1 MDDIREEFIAHLAGH
16 AAGTGDD
23 RRPAW
28 ERLAALGEEQRFDAE
43 QVMTRQFAPASHLFL
58 VADGALRFRIRLDE
72 GNEDLDVGHRES
84 PWSAVGWSGFGA
96 PRRYATT
103 VVCASPCRA
112 LRFDHAALAALFA
125 DEPELGAAVLRP
137 IVEQC
142 FARLAWMRSRLTAY
156 SRVPVNFARALR
168 DEGEEETYN
177 RAPPPVLDLL
187 RRSAFFEVFDESGLR
202 ALAGAVESRYFCR
215 GEPIVEQGDAAP
227 GLWVLATGRVALN
240 YRPASARKAFA
251 LRVIS
256 DPGAVVALAGLPGVE
271 TQPASVVAV
280 RDCTVYRI
288 DVAQA
293 VPSSSAAPRATAPA
307 GAAGAAG
314 VAGAAGAAGVAGA
327 ARAAGAPGAAG
338 AASAAGVAGAAG
350 AAGVAGAA
358 RVAGATRAAGVAG
371 VAGAA
376 GAAGAAGRDPLLAL
390 AVIRRLLWLGSTHL
404 RAARALFIS
413 RRFEKEK
420 LAISNLLE
428 QSCTQLSVHSPLHV
442 LPHLLRHQL
451 TVGDAFGVIEQM
463 KTSPDALE
471 RSLAELCEDM
481 LGEVQREHEFFEAL
495 RRVYHAVVTAP
506 PQMPAADV
514 RKLCARGFQNAFRR
528 VRHVVEGE
536 RHLPETPGHIFIF
549 NHLKNHEHNTLP
561 NNFQLT
567 LDSHF
572 VSAMILD
579 RRYGDSGIRV
589 VRKSR
594 GTEYGHQEYYDRLGH
609 LSVYTHESDRIEE
622 TAEERE
628 TRRSEFFETA
638 GRYLSSGTNL
648 ILSPEGT
655 SYWTEDSPGPFKPGA
670 FRLAASVAPEPWIVP
685 LAVANFDRRIH
696 STVCAV
702 VIKKPFKVS
711 EALDDIGDRE
721 KLARFLVSVRTAYR
735 SYVEE
740 ARRLA
745 RSAAASG

>member
-1 MDDIREEFIAHLAGH
+1 MADIREKFIAHLSEHAGG
-16 AAGTGDD
+16 ADED
-23 RRPAW
+23 RHPARD
-28 ERLAALGEEQRFDAE
+28 RLIALAEEQRFEAG
-43 QVMTRQFAPASHLFL
+43 QTLTRQFAPASQLFL
-58 VADGALRFRIRLDE
+58 VEEGTLRFRIRLEE
-72 GNEDLDVGHRES
+72 GNEDLGVGQRDS

-103 VVCASPCRA
+103 VVCAGPCRT
-112 LRFDHAALAALFA
+112 LRFDHGALAALFA
-125 DEPELGAAVLRP
+125 DEPELGVTMLRP

-142 FARLAWMRSRLTAY
+142 FDRLAWMRSHLTTY
-156 SRVPVNFARALR
+156 SRVPVNFARALK

-177 RAPPPVLDLL
+177 RAPPPLMDLL
-187 RRSAFFEVFDESGLR
+187 RRSAFFEVFEEPRLR
-202 ALAGAVESRYFCR
+202 VLAETVESRYFCR
-215 GEPIVEQGDAAP
+215 GEPIVEQGDDSP

-240 YRPASARKAFA
+240 YRPPSARKAFA
-251 LRVIS
+251 LRIIS
-256 DPGAVVALAGLPGVE
+256 DPGAIVALAGLPGVD
-271 TQPASVVAV
+271 TQPVSVVAV

-288 DVAQA
+288 DLAQ
-293 VPSSSAAPRATAPA
+293 
-307 GAAGAAG
+307 
-314 VAGAAGAAGVAGA
+314 
-327 ARAAGAPGAAG
+327 
-338 AASAAGVAGAAG
+338 ASAAGSDP
-350 AAGVAGAA
+350 
-358 RVAGATRAAGVAG
+358 ATI
-371 VAGAA
+371 
-376 GAAGAAGRDPLLAL
+376 LAL
-390 AVIRRLLWLGSTHL
+390 VRRLLWLGSAHL

-442 LPHLLRHQL
+442 LPHLLQHQL
-451 TVGDAFGVIEQM
+451 TVGDAFAVLEQM
-463 KTSPDALE
+463 KTSSDALE
-471 RSLAELCEDM
+471 RGLAETCEDM
-481 LGEVQREHEFFEAL
+481 LGEVKREHEFFEAL
-495 RRVYHAVVTAP
+495 RRVYDAVVTAP
-506 PQMPAADV
+506 PQMPASDV
-514 RKLCARGFQNAFRR
+514 RKLCARGFQDAFRR
-528 VRHVVEGE
+528 IRHVVEGE
-536 RHLPETPGHIFIF
+536 RNLPDTPGHIFIF

-579 RRYGDSGIRV
+579 RRYGDGGIRV

-609 LSVYTHESDRIEE
+609 LTVYTHESDQIEE
-622 TAEERE
+622 TAEERQ
-628 TRRSEFFETA
+628 TRRNEFFETA
-638 GRYLSSGTNL
+638 GRYLRSGTNL

-670 FRLAASVAPEPWIVP
+670 FRLAMSVEPEPWIVP

-702 VIKKPFKVS
+702 VIKRPFKVS
-711 EALDDIGDRE
+711 EVLDDFGDRD
-721 KLARFLVSVRTAYR
+721 KLARFLGNVRTAYR

-745 RSAAASG
+745 RAAAAKG

>member
-1 MDDIREEFIAHLAGH
+1 MGTGRSRQATSGGPESTTSMDDIREEFIAYLATRAD
-16 AAGTGDD
+16 AAQAD
-23 RRPAW
+23 RRSGW
-28 ERLAALGEEQRFDAE
+28 ERLAALAERQDFAAE
-43 QVMTRQFAPASHLFL
+43 QVMTRQFAPASRLFL
-58 VADGALRFRIRLDE
+58 VADGALRFRIRLEE
-72 GNEDLDVGHRES
+72 GNEDLGVGHSES

-103 VVCASPCRA
+103 VVCASPCRT
-112 LRFDHAALAALFA
+112 LRFDHAALTALFA
-125 DEPELGAAVLRP
+125 DEPDVGVALLRP

-142 FARLAWMRSRLTAY
+142 FARLAWMRARLTTW
-156 SRVPVNFARALR
+156 SRVPVNFAHALR
-168 DEGEEETYN
+168 GEGEEETYN
-177 RAPPPVLDLL
+177 RAPPPVMDLL
-187 RRSAFFEVFDESGLR
+187 RRSAFFEVFEESRLR
-202 ALAGAVESRYFCR
+202 DLAETVESRYFCR
-215 GEPIVEQGDAAP
+215 GEPIAEQGDASP

-251 LRVIS
+251 LRMIS
-256 DPGAVVALAGLPGVE
+256 DPGAVVALGGLPGVE

-280 RDCTVYRI
+280 RDCTVYRF
-288 DVAQA
+288 DPAQLGP
-293 VPSSSAAPRATAPA
+293 V
-307 GAAGAAG
+307 GE
-314 VAGAAGAAGVAGA
+314 
-327 ARAAGAPGAAG
+327 
-338 AASAAGVAGAAG
+338 
-350 AAGVAGAA
+350 
-358 RVAGATRAAGVAG
+358 
-371 VAGAA
+371 
-376 GAAGAAGRDPLLAL
+376 DPPLAL
-390 AVIRRLLWLGSTHL
+390 ALARRLLWLGSTHL

-451 TVGDAFGVIEQM
+451 TVGDAFAVLEQM
-463 KTSPDALE
+463 KGSSDALE
-471 RSLAELCEDM
+471 RSLAETCEDM
-481 LGEVQREHEFFEAL
+481 LGEVKREHDFFEAL

-514 RKLCARGFQNAFRR
+514 RKLCARGFQAAFRR
-528 VRHVVEGE
+528 IRHVVEGE
-536 RHLPETPGHIFIF
+536 GNLPESPGHIFIF

-609 LSVYTHESDRIEE
+609 LSVYTPESDRIEE
-622 TAEERE
+622 TAEERQ
-628 TRRSEFFETA
+628 TRRNEFFETA
-638 GRYLSSGTNL
+638 GRYLGSGTNL

-670 FRLAASVAPEPWIVP
+670 FRLAASLKPEPWIVP

-702 VIKKPFKVS
+702 VIKRPFKVS
-711 EALDDIGDRE
+711 EVLGDVGDRDQ
-721 KLARFLVSVRTAYR
+721 LARFLANVRTAYR

>member
-1 MDDIREEFIAHLAGH
+1 MAAH
-16 AAGTGDD
+16 AAGTQEQ

-28 ERLAALGEEQRFDAE
+28 ERLAALAEEQDFDAE

-58 VADGALRFRIRLDE
+58 VADGALRFRIRLEE

-84 PWSAVGWSGFGA
+84 PWSAVGWSGFGV

-103 VVCASPCRA
+103 VVCASPCRT
-112 LRFDHAALAALFA
+112 LRFDHVALAALFA
-125 DEPELGAAVLRP
+125 DEPELGVTLLRP

-142 FARLAWMRSRLTAY
+142 FERLAWMRARLTTW
-156 SRVPVNFARALR
+156 SRVPVNFAHALK

-177 RAPPPVLDLL
+177 RAPPPVMDLL
-187 RRSAFFEVFDESGLR
+187 RRSAFFEVFEEPQLR
-202 ALAGAVESRYFCR
+202 ALAGTVESRYFCR
-215 GEPIVEQGDAAP
+215 GEPIVEQGDASP

-240 YRPASARKAFA
+240 YRPLSARKAFA
-251 LRVIS
+251 LRAIS
-256 DPGAVVALAGLPGVE
+256 DPGAIVALAGLPGVE
-271 TQPASVVAV
+271 GQPASVMAV

-288 DVAQA
+288 EL
-293 VPSSSAAPRATAPA
+293 PPA
-307 GAAGAAG
+307 GQAGE
-314 VAGAAGAAGVAGA
+314 
-327 ARAAGAPGAAG
+327 
-338 AASAAGVAGAAG
+338 
-350 AAGVAGAA
+350 
-358 RVAGATRAAGVAG
+358 
-371 VAGAA
+371 
-376 GAAGAAGRDPLLAL
+376 DPALVLAL
-390 AVIRRLLWLGSTHL
+390 IRRLLWLGSTHL

-442 LPHLLRHQL
+442 LQHQL
-451 TVGDAFGVIEQM
+451 TVGDAFAVLGQM
-463 KTSPDALE
+463 KASADALE
-471 RSLAELCEDM
+471 RGLAETCEDL
-481 LGEVQREHEFFEAL
+481 LGEVKREHEFFEAL
-495 RRVYHAVVTAP
+495 RRVYDAVVTAP
-506 PQMPAADV
+506 PQMPASDV
-514 RKLCARGFQNAFRR
+514 RKLCARGFRDAFRR

-536 RHLPETPGHIFIF
+536 RNLPDTPGHIFIF

-572 VSAMILD
+572 VSVMILD
-579 RRYGDSGIRV
+579 RRYGDSGVRV

-609 LSVYTHESDRIEE
+609 LSVYTQESDRIEE
-622 TAEERE
+622 TAEERQ
-628 TRRSEFFETA
+628 TRRDEFFETA
-638 GRYLSSGTNL
+638 GRHLKSGTNL

-670 FRLAASVAPEPWIVP
+670 FRLAASLEPEPWIVP

-696 STVCAV
+696 STVCTV
-702 VIKKPFKVS
+702 VIKRPFKVS
-711 EALDDIGDRE
+711 EVLGDVGDRDR
-721 KLARFLVSVRTAYR
+721 LARFLVNVRTAYR

-745 RSAAASG
+745 RAAAASG

>member
-1 MDDIREEFIAHLAGH
+1 MTFARSLSPHLSEHSGGAEE
-16 AAGTGDD
+16 D
-23 RRPAW
+23 RHPAW
-28 ERLAALGEEQRFDAE
+28 DRLVALAEEQRFAAE
-43 QVMTRQFAPASHLFL
+43 QTLTRQFTPASQLFL
-58 VADGALRFRIRLDE
+58 VEEGTLRFRIRLEE
-72 GNEDLDVGHRES
+72 GNEDLGVGQRDS

-103 VVCASPCRA
+103 VVCASPCRT
-112 LRFDHAALAALFA
+112 LRFDHGALDALFA
-125 DEPELGAAVLRP
+125 DEPELGVTMLRP

-142 FARLAWMRSRLTAY
+142 FERLAWMRSRLTTY
-156 SRVPVNFARALR
+156 LRVPVNFARALK

-177 RAPPPVLDLL
+177 RAPPPVMDLL
-187 RRSAFFEVFDESGLR
+187 RRSAFFEVFEEPRLR
-202 ALAGAVESRYFCR
+202 VLAETVESRYFCR
-215 GEPIVEQGDAAP
+215 GEPIVEQGDGSP

-240 YRPASARKAFA
+240 YRPPSARKAFA
-251 LRVIS
+251 LRVLS
-256 DPGAVVALAGLPGVE
+256 DPGAIVALAGLPGVE

-288 DVAQA
+288 DLV
-293 VPSSSAAPRATAPA
+293 R
-307 GAAGAAG
+307 
-314 VAGAAGAAGVAGA
+314 
-327 ARAAGAPGAAG
+327 
-338 AASAAGVAGAAG
+338 ASAAGD
-350 AAGVAGAA
+350 
-358 RVAGATRAAGVAG
+358 
-371 VAGAA
+371 
-376 GAAGAAGRDPLLAL
+376 DPALAL
-390 AVIRRLLWLGSTHL
+390 ALVRRLLRLGSTHL

-442 LPHLLRHQL
+442 LPHLLQHQL
-451 TVGDAFGVIEQM
+451 TVGDAFAVLEQM
-463 KTSPDALE
+463 KASADALE
-471 RSLAELCEDM
+471 RGLAETCEDM
-481 LGEVQREHEFFEAL
+481 LGEVKREHDFFESL

-514 RKLCARGFQNAFRR
+514 RKLCARGFQAAFRR
-528 VRHVVEGE
+528 IRHVVEGE
-536 RHLPETPGHIFIF
+536 RNLPDTPGNIFIF

-609 LSVYTHESDRIEE
+609 LTVYTPESDRIEE
-622 TAEERE
+622 TPEERR
-628 TRRSEFFETA
+628 TRRNEFFETA
-638 GRYLSSGTNL
+638 GRYLRSGTNL

-670 FRLAASVAPEPWIVP
+670 FRLATSVEPEPWIVP

-702 VIKKPFKVS
+702 VIKRPFKVS
-711 EALDDIGDRE
+711 EVLDDVGDRD
-721 KLARFLVSVRTAYR
+721 KLARFLVNARTAYR

-745 RSAAASG
+745 RAAAASE

>member
-1 MDDIREEFIAHLAGH
+1 MQRRGFPEGWLGTARSLAATTEGLESTTSMDDIREEFIAHLAAQ
-16 AAGTGDD
+16 AAGTEAD

-28 ERLAALGEEQRFDAE
+28 ERLAALAEEQRFEAE
-43 QVMTRQFAPASHLFL
+43 QLMTRQFAPASHLFL
-58 VADGALRFRIRLDE
+58 VADGELRFRIRLEE
-72 GNEDLDVGHRES
+72 GNEDLDVGRRES
-84 PWSAVGWSGFGA
+84 SWSAVGWSGFGA

-112 LRFDHAALAALFA
+112 LRFDHAALAALFT
-125 DEPELGAAVLRP
+125 DEPALGVTLLRP

-142 FARLAWMRSRLTAY
+142 FARLAWMRSRLTTY
-156 SRVPVNFARALR
+156 SRVPVNFAHALK

-177 RAPPPVLDLL
+177 RAPPPVMDLL
-187 RRSAFFEVFDESGLR
+187 RRSAFFEVFEEPRLR
-202 ALAGAVESRYFCR
+202 ALADSVESRYFCR

-240 YRPASARKAFA
+240 YRAPSARKSFA

-256 DPGAVVALAGLPGVE
+256 DPGAIVALSGLPGVE
-271 TQPASVVAV
+271 AQPASVVAV
-280 RDCTVYRI
+280 RDCTVYRL
-288 DVAQA
+288 DLAHA
-293 VPSSSAAPRATAPA
+293 GPEGGDPA
-307 GAAGAAG
+307 
-314 VAGAAGAAGVAGA
+314 
-327 ARAAGAPGAAG
+327 
-338 AASAAGVAGAAG
+338 
-350 AAGVAGAA
+350 
-358 RVAGATRAAGVAG
+358 
-371 VAGAA
+371 
-376 GAAGAAGRDPLLAL
+376 LAL
-390 AVIRRLLWLGSTHL
+390 AVVRRLLWLGSTHL

-442 LPHLLRHQL
+442 LPHLLRHPL
-451 TVGDAFGVIEQM
+451 TVGDAFTVLGQM
-463 KTSPDALE
+463 KTSADALE
-471 RSLAELCEDM
+471 RGLAETCEDM
-481 LGEVQREHEFFEAL
+481 LGEVKREHDFFEAL

-514 RKLCARGFQNAFRR
+514 RKLCARGFQDAFRR
-528 VRHVVEGE
+528 IRHVVEGE
-536 RHLPETPGHIFIF
+536 RNLPDTPGHIFIF

-609 LSVYTHESDRIEE
+609 LSVYTPESDEIEE
-622 TAEERE
+622 TAEERR
-628 TRRSEFFETA
+628 TRRNEFFETA
-638 GRYLSSGTNL
+638 GRYLKSGTNL

-655 SYWTEDSPGPFKPGA
+655 SYWTEDSPGPFRPGA
-670 FRLAASVAPEPWIVP
+670 FRLAASVEPEPWIVP

-702 VIKKPFKVS
+702 VIKRPFKVS
-711 EALDDIGDRE
+711 EVVGDVTDRDR
-721 KLARFLVSVRTAYR
+721 LARFLDNVRTAYR

-745 RSAAASG
+745 RSAAAG